1 MIGNYFSFPDI
12 SRSALP
18 ALSALASALTTFPLE
33 HKLSCEACYF
43 TFNVCIDEEQACL
56 DLAVESG
63 ILAALLT
70 RLVTI
75 PTTDYV
81 TPAMDVI
88 KCFHS
93 HAAGI
98 DVIRRHLNRVI
109 AVMVP
114 VIPIALPRFAT
125 SSAKNTVHT
134 HARTHTHTHTHIHTL
149 SRLAPIYTYPLI
161 MTSAGAGFEECG
173 GGCHRGALHAQEAAL
188 YVCHILHGI

>member
-12 SRSALP
+12 SRSPLP
-18 ALSALASALTTFPLE
+18 ALEALASALDTFPLE

-43 TFNVCIDEEQACL
+43 TFNVCVDGELECL
-56 DLAVESG
+56 DLAVSRG

-75 PTTDYV
+75 PTTDFV

-88 KCFHS
+88 KCFYNHPQ
-93 HAAGI
+93 GI
-98 DVIRRHLNRVI
+98 EVIRSHLNRII

-125 SSAKNTVHT
+125 SSAKNTV
-134 HARTHTHTHTHIHTL
+134 
-149 SRLAPIYTYPLI
+149 
-161 MTSAGAGFEECG
+161 C
-173 GGCHRGALHAQEAAL
+173 
-188 YVCHILHGI
+188 